1 MEGMWDEGWRSVCLP
16 LDTQITLRGGNSWPL
31 PKTTSYSRGFDAK
44 CPGYP
49 CWAQLW
55 MESLPSCRKKNLLP
69 GLLQFKGATIS
80 SSGASAPAQGSALGR
95 QGFQVDYLIYPVA
108 EGALALVHKHINIS
122 GCCQEWWQLMG
133 HLSCSTFNGCSSK
146 VGSLCICFFSPLSD
160 GQTWTLEV
168 LRACEL
174 PCCFAGTSADIPYC
188 TWEVFNTSKLY
199 YQLHMYWTHPITT
212 NTLKLVLE
220 IMGIFLK

>member
-1 MEGMWDEGWRSVCLP
+1 MGWHQKHGLATQQSWDPSVRTRTAGRSYKGPRLGEASAQRREGSPLVMEGMWDEGWRSVCLP

-95 QGFQVDYLIYPVA
+95 QGFQVDYLIYPAA

-122 GCCQEWWQLMG
+122 GCCQE
-133 HLSCSTFNGCSSK
+133 
-146 VGSLCICFFSPLSD
+146 
-160 GQTWTLEV
+160 
-168 LRACEL
+168 
-174 PCCFAGTSADIPYC
+174 
-188 TWEVFNTSKLY
+188 
-199 YQLHMYWTHPITT
+199 
-212 NTLKLVLE
+212 
-220 IMGIFLK
+220 